1 MRKFNLL
8 LAVIFLAISH
18 CSMAAS
24 ELTFETHT
32 LKRPL
37 TAESKIT
44 YHLGSRNSPA
54 SDLLLILQG
63 SDCRSALTNNSI
75 RKILPK
81 VRPDADVLIVEKW
94 GLTPDTYINDCP
106 KAYIKNDSPSQRVSD
121 AAQVLRHLNQKRDY
135 QSIYI
140 LGGSEGAVIAVMLR
154 EELPSIAATIAFNGG
169 GNSFQ
174 NDIEHNIKAS
184 TPPDV
189 TGAVLGEFRGFA
201 DKIRKSDKVFAVDS
215 SQHGYKWWKE
225 MLTLEQTQVIESGKT
240 PLLIIQSGQDNSVDP
255 EKTHAMVESLDVSKN
270 VDYQFFEQ
278 LDHGLRRDSSNEI
291 NDSALTA
298 MRKWF
303 QKH

>member
-8 LAVIFLAISH
+8 LSVIFLAISH

-32 LKRPL
+32 LKRSL
-37 TAESKIT
+37 ASESKIT
-44 YHLGSRNSPA
+44 YHLGSREKPA
-54 SDLLLILQG
+54 NNLLLILQG
-63 SDCRSALTNNSI
+63 SDCRSPLSINSI
-75 RKILPK
+75 KSVYPK
-81 VRPDADVLIVEKW
+81 VRPDADVLLIEKW
-94 GLTPDTYINDCP
+94 ELSPDINACPHTYID
-106 KAYIKNDSPSQRVSD
+106 NDSPSQRVSD
-121 AAQVLRHLNQKRDY
+121 AKQVLKHLKEKRRY
-135 QSIYI
+135 QSVYV

-154 EELPSIAATIAFNGG
+154 KVLPGITATIAFNGG

-174 NDIEHNIKAS
+174 NDIEHNIEAS
-184 TPPDV
+184 TPPEV
-189 TGAVLGEFRGFA
+189 TGAVLEEFRGFA
-201 DKIRKSDKVFAVDS
+201 DKIRESDKAFAVDS

-225 MLTLEQTQVIESGKT
+225 MLTLKQTQVIESGKT

-255 EKTHAMVESLDVSKN
+255 EQTHAMVESLGVSEN

-278 LDHGLRRDSSNEI
+278 LDHALRSDSSNDI

-298 MRKWF
+298 MREWF

>member
-1 MRKFNLL
+1 MRKLNLL

-32 LKRPL
+32 LKRSL
-37 TAESKIT
+37 ASESKIT
-44 YHLGSRNSPA
+44 YHLGSREKPTNN
-54 SDLLLILQG
+54 LLLILQG
-63 SDCRSALTNNSI
+63 FDCRSALTINSI
-75 RKILPK
+75 KSVYPK
-81 VRPDADVLIVEKW
+81 VRQDADVLLIEKW
-94 GLTPDTYINDCP
+94 GLSPDINACPKTYID
-106 KAYIKNDSPSQRVSD
+106 NDSPSQRVSD
-121 AAQVLRHLNQKRDY
+121 AKQVLKHLKEKKRY
-135 QSIYI
+135 QSVYV

-154 EELPSIAATIAFNGG
+154 KVLPGITATIAFNGG

-189 TGAVLGEFRGFA
+189 TGAVLEEFRGFA
-201 DKIRKSDKVFAVDS
+201 DKIRESDKAFAVDS

-225 MLTLEQTQVIESGKT
+225 ILTLEQSQVIESGET
-240 PLLIIQSGQDNSVDP
+240 PLLIVQSGQDNSVDP
-255 EKTHAMVESLDVSKN
+255 EQTHAMVKSLGVSEN

-278 LDHGLRRDSSNEI
+278 LDHGLRHDSSNEI

-298 MRKWF
+298 MREWF